1 MIPLGR
7 VGWLHEIFKDV
18 LEIDETL
25 RYVTLLGT
33 I

>member
-7 VGWLHEIFKDV
+7 VGWLHEILNDA
-18 LEIDETL
+18 LERDEAL